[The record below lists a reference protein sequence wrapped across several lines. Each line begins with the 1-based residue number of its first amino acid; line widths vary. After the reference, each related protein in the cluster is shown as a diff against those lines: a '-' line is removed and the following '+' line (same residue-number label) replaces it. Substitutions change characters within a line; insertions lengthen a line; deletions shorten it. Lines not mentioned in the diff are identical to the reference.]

1 MKINQKLSKNISLK
15 VMKDIKEKEKEV
27 EESEWKKQIL
37 KSEDSFKSLVEH
49 QRTEAD

>member
-1 MKINQKLSKNISLK
+1 
-15 VMKDIKEKEKEV
+15 MKDIKEKEKEV